1 VLTVLTA
8 DRLFTPLETIQQP
21 IVVIEDRRIA
31 LIGPRDA
38 VEVPQG
44 ARHLDYRGHSIAPAS
59 LDIHTHGAAG
69 HDVME
74 GTAGALAAVGSH
86 HAKHGVAAY
95 LPTTVTAPLEATLRG
110 LEGIA
115 AAIEKGSD
123 REAKNEIAQ
132 PLGIHLEGPFLSHAK
147 RGVHAPDE
155 ILPPDIKLFDRF
167 WQAARGHI
175 RLMTIAPELPG
186 ALDLIAH
193 ARALGVRISLGHSNA
208 TAAEALAGITAGAST
223 ATHTFNAMRA
233 FDHREP
239 GLLGVVL
246 DRDDLFAEIIADG
259 VHVSPAAVRLFYHA
273 KPYGRAILVTDS
285 MSATGMPDGTYKL
298 GNLEVLVADGV
309 ASHNGTLAGSVLTMD
324 RAVENFS
331 WYTHCGVPLACR
343 MASYNPALMLG
354 LEDRVGTL
362 AAGRDASFN
371 VLADDGSLI
380 TTMLRGTLIETI

>member
-1 VLTVLTA
+1 MLTVLTA
-8 DRLFTPLETIQQP
+8 DRLFTPLETIEQP
-21 IVVIEDRRIA
+21 VVVVEDGRISQIA
-31 LIGPRDA
+31 SRDA
-38 VEVPQG
+38 VELPQG

-59 LDIHTHGAAG
+59 LDVHTHGAAG

-74 GTAGALAAVGSH
+74 GSTAALAAIGRH
-86 HAKHGVAAY
+86 HAACGVAAY
-95 LPTTVTAPLEATLRG
+95 LPTTVTAPLDVTLRA

-115 AAIEKGSD
+115 AAIEGGSE
-123 REAKNEIAQ
+123 RGANEKTAQ

-147 RGVHAPDE
+147 RGVHSPEE

-175 RLMTIAPELPG
+175 RLMTIAPEAPG
-186 ALDLIAH
+186 ALALIEH
-193 ARALGVRISLGHSNA
+193 ARSLGVRISIGHSNA
-208 TAAEALAGITAGAST
+208 TAEEALAGIAAGANT

-233 FDHREP
+233 FDHRDP
-239 GLLGVVL
+239 GILGVVL

-259 VHVSPAAVRLFYHA
+259 VHVSPAAVRLYYKA
-273 KPYGRAILVTDS
+273 KPHSRAILITDS

-298 GNLEVLVADGV
+298 GDLEVQVAEGV
-309 ASHNGTLAGSVLTMD
+309 ASYKGTLAGSVLTMD

-331 WYTHCGVPLACR
+331 AFTHCGAAVASR

-362 AAGRDASFN
+362 AIGRDASFN
-371 VLADDGSLI
+371 ILTESGRLHA
-380 TTMLRGTLIETI
+380 TMLRGALLN

>member
-21 IVVIEDRRIA
+21 VLVIDAGHIARI
-31 LIGPRDA
+31 GSRDA
-38 VEVPQG
+38 IELPQG

-59 LDIHTHGAAG
+59 LDIHTHGAGG

-74 GTAGALAAVGSH
+74 GTAAALAAVGLH
-86 HAKHGVAAY
+86 HAKHGVAGY
-95 LPTTVTAPLEATLRG
+95 LPTTVSAPLDTILRG

-115 AAIEKGSD
+115 ATIEAGS
-123 REAKNEIAQ
+123 EGAQ
-132 PLGIHLEGPFLSHAK
+132 PFGIHLEGPFLSHAK
-147 RGVHAPDE
+147 RGVHSPDE

-208 TAAEALAGITAGAST
+208 IAVEALAGIAAGAST

-233 FDHREP
+233 FDHRES

-259 VHVSPAAVRLFYHA
+259 VHVSPAAVRLYYHA
-273 KPYGRAILVTDS
+273 KPYGRSILVTDS
-285 MSATGMPDGTYKL
+285 MSGTSMPDGTYKL
-298 GNLEVLVADGV
+298 GTLDVQVVDGTCTYQG
-309 ASHNGTLAGSVLTMD
+309 ALAGSVLTMD
-324 RAVENFS
+324 RAIENFS
-331 WYTHCGVPLACR
+331 SFTQCGVALASR

-354 LEDRVGTL
+354 VEDRVGVL
-362 AAGRDASFN
+362 GVGRNASFN
-371 VLADDGSLI
+371 VLADDGSLRA
-380 TTMLRGTLIETI
+380 TMLRGAFAETI

>member
-8 DRLFTPLETIQQP
+8 DRLFTPLETIEQP
-21 IVVIEDRRIA
+21 VVVVEGSSIVQ
-31 LIGPRDA
+31 IGTRDA
-38 VEVPQG
+38 AELPQG

-74 GTAGALAAVGSH
+74 GSYGALAAVGLH

-95 LPTTVTAPLEATLRG
+95 LPTTVTAPLDETLRA
-110 LEGIA
+110 LEGIT
-115 AAIEKGSD
+115 AAIEKGS
-123 REAKNEIAQ
+123 EGSQ

-147 RGVHAPDE
+147 RGVHSPEE

-193 ARALGVRISLGHSNA
+193 ARNLGVRISLGHSNA
-208 TAAEALAGITAGAST
+208 TAEESLAGIAAGAST

-259 VHVSPAAVRLFYHA
+259 VHVAPAAVRLYYKA
-273 KPYGRAILVTDS
+273 KPHGRAILITDS

-298 GNLEVLVADGV
+298 GTLEVQLADGV

-331 WYTHCGVPLACR
+331 AFTHCGIAIASR

-354 LEDRVGTL
+354 LEDRIGTL
-362 AAGRDASFN
+362 APGRDASFN
-371 VLADDGSLI
+371 ILAEDGKLHA
-380 TTMLRGTLIETI
+380 TMLRGALSEAT

>member
-1 VLTVLTA
+1 MLTVLTA
-8 DRLFTPLETIQQP
+8 DRLFTPLETIEQP
-21 IVVIEDRRIA
+21 VVIVEDTRIL
-31 LIGPRDA
+31 LIGQRDA
-38 VEVPQG
+38 IELPQG

-74 GTAGALAAVGSH
+74 GTAAALTAVSRH
-86 HAKHGVAAY
+86 HASRGVAAY
-95 LPTTVTAPLEATLRG
+95 LPTTVTAPMDVMLRG

-115 AAIEKGSD
+115 DAIEHPGE
-123 REAKNEIAQ
+123 RAAKNEIAQ
-132 PLGIHLEGPFLSHAK
+132 LLGIHLEGPFLSHAK
-147 RGVHAPDE
+147 RGVHSPDE
-155 ILPPDIKLFDRF
+155 ILPPSIELFDRF

-208 TAAEALAGITAGAST
+208 IAAEAIAGIAAGAST
-223 ATHTFNAMRA
+223 ATHTFNAMRGL
-233 FDHREP
+233 DHREP
-239 GLLGVVL
+239 GMLGVVL

-259 VHVSPAAVRLFYHA
+259 VHVAPAAVRLYYKA
-273 KPYGRAILVTDS
+273 KPHGKAILITDS
-285 MSATGMPDGTYKL
+285 MSATGMPDGNYML
-298 GNLEVLVADGV
+298 GNLEVQLVNGV
-309 ASHNGTLAGSVLTMD
+309 ATYNGLLAGSVLTMD
-324 RAVENFS
+324 RAVENFTAF
-331 WYTHCGVPLACR
+331 THCSLATATR

-371 VLADDGSLI
+371 VLTESGALH
-380 TTMLRGTLIETI
+380 TTMLRGAMSE

>member
-1 VLTVLTA
+1 MLTVLTA
-8 DRLFTPLETIQQP
+8 DRLFTPLETIEQP
-21 IVVIEDRRIA
+21 LLVIEDARIVQ
-31 LIGPRDA
+31 IGTRDA
-38 VEVPQG
+38 VEPPQG

-74 GTAGALAAVGSH
+74 GTYGAIAAVGLH

-95 LPTTVTAPLEATLRG
+95 LPTTVTAPLDATLRA

-115 AAIEKGSD
+115 TAIEGGS
-123 REAKNEIAQ
+123 EGAQ

-175 RLMTIAPELPG
+175 RLMTIAPEAPG
-186 ALDLIAH
+186 ALALIEH
-193 ARALGVRISLGHSNA
+193 ARSRGVRISIGHSNA
-208 TAAEALAGITAGAST
+208 TAEEALAGIAAGAST

-239 GLLGVVL
+239 GILGVVL

-259 VHVSPAAVRLFYHA
+259 VHVSPSAVRLYYRA
-273 KPYGRAILVTDS
+273 KPHGRAILITDS
-285 MSATGMPDGTYKL
+285 MSATSMPDGTYRL
-298 GNLEVLVADGV
+298 GNLEVQVADGV
-309 ASHNGTLAGSVLTMD
+309 ASCNGTLAGSLLTMD
-324 RAVENFS
+324 RAVENFTAF
-331 WYTHCGVPLACR
+331 THCGAAVASR

-354 LEDRVGTL
+354 LEDRIGTL
-362 AAGRDASFN
+362 APGRDASFN
-371 VLADDGSLI
+371 ILAENGRLHA
-380 TTMLRGTLIETI
+380 TMLRGALAT

>member
-8 DRLFTPLETIQQP
+8 DRLFTPLESIEQP
-21 IVVIEDRRIA
+21 VVVIEAGRIV
-31 LIGPRDA
+31 LIGTRDA
-38 VEVPQG
+38 ITLPQG
-44 ARHLDYRGHSIAPAS
+44 ARHLDYRGYVIAPAS
-59 LDIHTHGAAG
+59 LDIHTHGAGG

-74 GTAGALAAVGSH
+74 GTAAALAAVGLH

-95 LPTTVTAPLEATLRG
+95 LPTTVTAPLDTTLRG

-115 AAIEKGSD
+115 AAIEAGSERD
-123 REAKNEIAQ
+123 AKIEIAQ

-147 RGVHAPDE
+147 RGVHSPDE

-233 FDHREP
+233 FDHRES

-259 VHVSPAAVRLFYHA
+259 VHVSPAAVRLFYHS

-285 MSATGMPDGTYKL
+285 MSATGMPDGTYRL
-298 GNLEVLVADGV
+298 GDLEVQVANGV
-309 ASHNGTLAGSVLTMD
+309 CTYQGKLAGSVLTMD
-324 RAVENFS
+324 RAIENFTA
-331 WYTHCGVPLACR
+331 YTQCGVALASR

-354 LEDRVGTL
+354 LEDRVGML
-362 AAGRDASFN
+362 AEGRPASFN
-371 VLADDGSLI
+371 LLADDGSLH
-380 TTMLRGTLIETI
+380 TTMLRGALVE